1 MDNFVDKKNSKK
13 PPNDKKSLRVYIT
26 LYILSCY
33 KTIDRLI
40 VIVFNFNL
48 MWKLYF
54 FSEFLMTICIKINL
68 IKFHRGGI
76 LPQRI

>member
-1 MDNFVDKKNSKK
+1 MHC
-13 PPNDKKSLRVYIT
+13 L
-26 LYILSCY
+26 LSCY
-33 KTIDRLI
+33 IIKDRLI
-40 VIVFNFNL
+40 VIIFIFNL

-54 FSEFLMTICIKINL
+54 FSEFLMTDCIKINL